1 MAYQC
6 QFRTLINFLLLF
18 THSLGKVNTKCA
30 TLAHALQYRLLLL
43 ITTVYSQDSRK
54 LDTFAGFFVCLGLM
68 LYTVTEMLLL
78 LISSLLMVGKLKIVY
93 LINNQQKGSD
103 LYWLFARKVLKNLL
117 QPGIKHII
125 V

>member
-1 MAYQC
+1 MPY
-6 QFRTLINFLLLF
+6 
-18 THSLGKVNTKCA
+18 S
-30 TLAHALQYRLLLL
+30 YRLLLL

-117 QPGIKHII
+117 QLGIKHRI